1 MVGAERSHGGRYYM
15 KNYKIEAFENLVEAF
30 GSLPSIGKKTA
41 IRLAYHAVMEDGFAA
56 MKLAHALETGI
67 NTIQKCSKCHNMSE
81 DELCTICSDPYR
93 DNTKLCIVQSAK
105 DILTIEESGQ
115 FDGVYYVVSEV
126 HDLDDAH
133 LFYAVGGVD
142 EIIFAFPPSIATDT
156 MILYIEDKLK
166 GLDIHFTKIAQ
177 GVPTGVEL
185 DNIDVMSLSR
195 ALEARVKI

>member
-1 MVGAERSHGGRYYM
+1 M
-15 KNYKIEAFENLVEAF
+15 KNYKIEAFENLVDAF
-30 GSLPSIGKKTA
+30 QSLPSIGKKSA
-41 IRLAYHAVMEDGFAA
+41 IRMAYHAVMVDGFSA
-56 MKLAHALETGI
+56 MKLAHALEMGI

-93 DNTKLCIVQSAK
+93 DASKLCIVQNAK

-126 HDLDDAH
+126 RDLDEAH
-133 LFYAVGGVD
+133 LFYAVGSVD

-156 MILYIEDKLK
+156 MILYIEDKLI
-166 GLDIHFTKIAQ
+166 GLDVKFTKIAQ

>member
-1 MVGAERSHGGRYYM
+1 M
-15 KNYKIEAFENLVEAF
+15 KQHKIEAFENLVEAF
-30 GSLPSIGKKTA
+30 GALPSIGKKTA

-56 MKLAHALETGI
+56 MKLAHALEVGV
-67 NTIQKCSKCHNMSE
+67 NAIQKCSKCHNMSE

-93 DNTKLCIVQSAK
+93 DTTKLCIVQSAK

-115 FDGVYYVVSEV
+115 FDGVYYVISEV
-126 HDLDDAH
+126 QDMDESH
-133 LFYAVGGVD
+133 LLYAVEGVE

-156 MILYIEDKLK
+156 MILYIEEKLK
-166 GLDIHFTKIAQ
+166 GLDIVFTKIAQ

-185 DNIDVMSLSR
+185 ENIDVMSLSR

>member
-1 MVGAERSHGGRYYM
+1 M
-15 KNYKIEAFENLVEAF
+15 KHYKIEAFENLVDAF
-30 GSLPSIGKKTA
+30 QSFPSIGKKSA
-41 IRLAYHAVMEDGFAA
+41 IRMAYQAVMVDSFAA

-67 NTIQKCSKCHNMSE
+67 NSIQKCTKCHNMSE
-81 DELCTICSDPYR
+81 DELCSICSDPYR
-93 DNTKLCIVQSAK
+93 DASKLCIVQSAK

-115 FDGVYYVVSEV
+115 FNGVYYVISEV
-126 HDLDDAH
+126 KDLDEEH

-166 GLDIHFTKIAQ
+166 GLEIHFTKIAQ

-185 DNIDVMSLSR
+185 ENIDVMSLSR

>member
-1 MVGAERSHGGRYYM
+1 MPKHH
-15 KNYKIEAFENLVEAF
+15 KIEAFENLVDAF
-30 GSLPSIGKKTA
+30 SSLPSIGKKTA

-56 MKLAHALETGI
+56 MKLAHALETGV
-67 NTIQKCSKCHNMSE
+67 NTIQRCSKCHNMSV
-81 DELCTICSDPYR
+81 DELCTICSDAYR
-93 DNTKLCIVQSAK
+93 DSTKLCIVQSAK

-115 FDGVYYVVSEV
+115 FSGVYYVVTEV
-126 HDLDDAH
+126 RDMDDDH

-185 DNIDVMSLSR
+185 ENIDIMSLSR
-195 ALEARVKI
+195 ALEARVEI

>member
-1 MVGAERSHGGRYYM
+1 MPKH
-15 KNYKIEAFENLVEAF
+15 YKIEAFENLVDSF
-30 GSLPSIGKKTA
+30 QSLPSIGKKSA
-41 IRLAYHAVMEDGFAA
+41 IRMAYHAVMVDGFAA

-67 NTIQKCSKCHNMSE
+67 NSIQKCSKCHNMSE

-93 DNTKLCIVQSAK
+93 DSSKLCIVQSAK

-115 FDGVYYVVSEV
+115 FSGVYYVISEV
-126 HDLDDAH
+126 RDLDEAH

-156 MILYIEDKLK
+156 MILYIEDKLQ
-166 GLDIHFTKIAQ
+166 GLEIHFTKIAQ

-185 DNIDVMSLSR
+185 ENIDIMSLSR

>member
-1 MVGAERSHGGRYYM
+1 MNS
-15 KNYKIEAFENLVEAF
+15 NKIEAFENLVESF
-30 GSLPSIGKKTA
+30 QSFPSIGRKSA
-41 IRLAYHAVMEDGFAA
+41 IRMAYQAVMVDSFSA
-56 MKLAHALETGI
+56 MKLAHALETAI
-67 NTIQKCSKCHNMSE
+67 NSIQKCSKCHNMSE
-81 DELCTICSDPYR
+81 DELCAICSDPYR
-93 DNTKLCIVQSAK
+93 DSAKLCIVQSAK

-115 FDGVYYVVSEV
+115 FNGVYYVVSEV
-126 HDLDDAH
+126 RDLDEAH

-166 GLDIHFTKIAQ
+166 GLEIQFTKIAQ

-185 DNIDVMSLSR
+185 ENIDIMSLSR